1 MYYFSVLSCSVFE
14 ADDEHEVVSS
24 TTITNQA
31 GVNGTREKSPIETF
45 NCLRS
50 NFTVNY
56 FHLFSVINFNIFKGI
71 IITWKN
77 SSLWYS

>member
-1 MYYFSVLSCSVFE
+1 MQHKISFSSVLSCSVIE

-24 TTITNQA
+24 SIVAKQS

-50 NFTVNY
+50 NFTVRIY
-56 FHLFSVINFNIFKGI
+56 H
-71 IITWKN
+71 N
-77 SSLWYS
+77 SSY